1 MIKNHIS
8 EPELKQLI
16 NFLRIAIK
24 PDLEFQ
30 AVYDKVMH
38 YPSIQARIFEA
49 FTNKTDSFITVFIK
63 RKNRKIP
70 LYFSQDIPQVIDSVT
85 NSSTINTQ
93 AIDSAI
99 DSNITQTQVVDSVTV
114 SNITQTQAIDSEKL
128 IKRKGRGK
136 AKKKSP
142 SRSLISVLVDDLYIN
157 KLDELATK
165 NDTTFSH
172 VVRAAL
178 LFYLQHKLR

>member
-30 AVYDKVMH
+30 AVYEKVIH
-38 YPSIQARIFEA
+38 HPPIQARLFEA
-49 FTNKTDSFITVFIK
+49 LTNKTDSFITVFIK
-63 RKNRKIP
+63 RKTRKIP
-70 LYFSQDIPQVIDSVT
+70 LYFSQDIDSVT

-99 DSNITQTQVVDSVTV
+99 DSNITQTQVIDSVTD
-114 SNITQTQAIDSEKL
+114 SNITRTQAIDSEKL

-142 SRSLISVLVDDLYIN
+142 PRSLISVLVDNSCID
-157 KLDELATK
+157 KLDKLAT
-165 NDTTFSH
+165 NYNLSFSQ
-172 VVRAAL
+172 VVRIAL
-178 LFYLQHKLR
+178 LSYSKQFT

>member
-30 AVYDKVMH
+30 AVYEKVIH
-38 YPSIQARIFEA
+38 HPPIQARLFEA
-49 FTNKTDSFITVFIK
+49 LTNKTDSFITVFIK
-63 RKNRKIP
+63 RKTRKIP
-70 LYFSQDIPQVIDSVT
+70 LYFSQD
-85 NSSTINTQ
+85 
-93 AIDSAI
+93 IDSAI
-99 DSNITQTQVVDSVTV
+99 DSNITQTQVIDSVTD
-114 SNITQTQAIDSEKL
+114 SNITRTQAIDSEKL

-142 SRSLISVLVDDLYIN
+142 PRSLISVLVDNSCID
-157 KLDELATK
+157 KLDKLAT
-165 NDTTFSH
+165 NYNLSFSQ
-172 VVRAAL
+172 VVRIAL
-178 LFYLQHKLR
+178 LSYSKQFT